1 MIVSTHDV
9 TDYGAVGD
17 GRTLDTLAVQAAVDA
32 AHAAGGGTVIV
43 PAGGIFLVGSVELRS
58 HVELHIDSGAVLQG
72 SPRWP
77 DYTARFR
84 VGALSAGVVHEGT
97 DTSAALLTARE
108 ATGISIS
115 GGGVIDGAGRAFV
128 TQASGA
134 DILQLP
140 NERPFLAFLL
150 GCTNVTIRDVTLRDS
165 ALWTLRLT
173 GCEDVTVQGIRIRAD
188 VRLPNSDGI
197 DLDRCRRVRISDCD
211 IECGDDAISL
221 KTCDEWP
228 QYGPCEDI
236 VVTGCVLSCRSSAL
250 VVGVD
255 VSAPIR
261 NVIFSSCIIRRSHRG
276 LSVTIGTGAEG
287 CVENVL
293 FTDIVVETQL
303 YSEGW
308 WGSAEPIFVRA
319 AAWHDRVGTIRHI
332 RFRNILARGES
343 GVLIWAE
350 RPGLIEDIHLDDV
363 RLELGRTTPWPMRRD
378 LRPAAT
384 GGGPEHGVVPAIH
397 LERAADVRL
406 SHCDIRWQGE
416 DLSDYGSALV
426 ARTTPGLIIDRV
438 RGTAA
443 RPGLLDLDTD
453 QASAAAIELEETIS
467 GEQ

>member
-1 MIVSTHDV
+1 MNAHSV
-9 TDYGAVGD
+9 TSYGAIGD
-17 GRTLDTLAVQAAVDA
+17 GRTLDTLAVQAAIDA
-32 AHAAGGGTVIV
+32 AHAGGGGTVVV
-43 PAGGIFLVGSVELRS
+43 PAGGVYLVGSIELRS
-58 HVELHIDSGAVLQG
+58 HVELHIESGAVLQG
-72 SPRWP
+72 SPRWL

-97 DTSAALLTARE
+97 DTSAALLTAR
-108 ATGISIS
+108 AAIGITIS
-115 GGGVIDGAGRAFV
+115 GGGVIDGAGDAFV
-128 TQASGA
+128 ERDSDS

-150 GCTNVTIRDVTLRDS
+150 GCTNVTIRDVTLRNS

-173 GCEDVTVQGIRIRAD
+173 GCQDVTVRGLRIRAD
-188 VRLPNSDGI
+188 VRVPNSDGI

-228 QYGPCEDI
+228 EYGPCEDI
-236 VVTGCVLSCRSSAL
+236 TVTGCVLSCRSSAL

-276 LSVTIGTGAEG
+276 MSVTIGTAAEG
-287 CVENVL
+287 NVENVL
-293 FTDIVVETQL
+293 FTDIVVDTQL

-319 AAWHDRVGTIRHI
+319 AAWHDRVGAIHNI

-343 GVLIWAE
+343 GALIWAE
-350 RPGLIEDIHLDDV
+350 RPGLIQDIHLDDV
-363 RLELGRTTPWPMRRD
+363 RLELGRTTDWPMRRD

-384 GGGPEHGVVPAIH
+384 GGGPEPCVVPAIH
-397 LERAADVRL
+397 IERAADVRL
-406 SHCDIRWQGE
+406 SNCDIHWQGN
-416 DLSDYGSALV
+416 DLRDYGPAVFASQA
-426 ARTTPGLIIDRV
+426 PGLVIERV

-443 RPGLLDLDTD
+443 RPGLPDLDTGPVLD
-453 QASAAAIELEETIS
+453 R
-467 GEQ
+467 GR

>member
-1 MIVSTHDV
+1 MTTHRV
-9 TDYGAVGD
+9 TSYGAIGD
-17 GRTLDTLAVQAAVDA
+17 GHTPDTRAVQAAVDA
-32 AHAAGGGTVIV
+32 AHAAGGGKVVI
-43 PAGGIFLVGSVELRS
+43 PAGGTYLVGSIELRS
-58 HVELHIDSGAVLQG
+58 HVELHIESGAVLQG
-72 SPRWP
+72 SPSWP

-84 VGALSAGVVHEGT
+84 VGALSAGVVHDGT

-108 ATGISIS
+108 ATGITIS

-128 TQASGA
+128 EGDSGG

-140 NERPFLAFLL
+140 NERPFLVFLL
-150 GCTNVTIRDVTLRDS
+150 GCSNITIRDVTLRDS

-173 GCEDVTVQGIRIRAD
+173 GCEDVVIQALRIRAD

-236 VVTGCVLSCRSSAL
+236 TVTGCILSCRSSAL

-287 CVENVL
+287 SVENVL
-293 FTDIVVETQL
+293 FTDMIVETQL
-303 YSEGW
+303 YSEHW
-308 WGSAEPIFVRA
+308 WGSAEPVFVRA
-319 AAWHDRVGTIRHI
+319 AAWHDGVGTIRHV
-332 RFRNILARGES
+332 RFRNIVARGES

-350 RPGLIEDIHLDDV
+350 RPGLIQDIQLDGV
-363 RLELGRTTPWPMRRD
+363 RLELGRTTPWPIRRD

-384 GGGPEHGVVPAIH
+384 GGGPHDCIAPAAQI
-397 LERAADVRL
+397 ERAADVRL
-406 SHCDIRWQGE
+406 REVDIHWSGT

-426 ARTTPGLIIDRV
+426 TRNTPGLVLDGI
-438 RGTAA
+438 RGAAA
-443 RPGLLDLDTD
+443 RPGLPDLDTD
-453 QASAAAIELEETIS
+453 QGTATSFQSDETMPGEL
-467 GEQ
+467 